1 MRRWLASALIII
13 ICLSAVILV
22 DQDLRRQTLNHN
34 QQVLDDRVPGRVL
47 SPDPMIR
54 AFIWVAGVLLMF
66 AALVLVNRRSQ
77 AARDQAM
84 IIGSRIQALREET
97 RRLGQDLQ
105 SQLSRPEQ
113 HQDRDQQHLQMLKEL
128 VPVGLFCTDAQG
140 KFTYVNRRWCE
151 LTGLSAKQ
159 AAGDGWLRAIDS
171 RDRERVRDGWRQAV
185 SSGAPYSSECRFHH
199 TQGGISWT
207 LIQAIPEQDET
218 GRCSAY
224 VGTNTDISR
233 LKEAEEHLRESKME
247 LQMILQDMQDTFY
260 RTDEKGYLVR
270 LSPSIEKLL
279 GYAVTELLGKPVIRL
294 CHDARDCR
302 RLIALMKEEGGN
314 IRDYEIRLQ
323 HQDGTVS
330 WVAINAH
337 YYRDAHDRIIGIE
350 GTARDINNRKKIEAQ
365 MYKLSSAL
373 QQSAD
378 AAMISDPQGIIEYV
392 NPAFE
397 KMTGYHRDE
406 LIGKKT
412 NIFKSGRQGSR
423 FYRKLWQTILNGKVY
438 REIFVNHR
446 KDGSA
451 YYEEKTIT
459 PLKDECG
466 VITHFVAT
474 GKDVTSRVHKH
485 KRLRFMAHHD
495 VLTELPNRA
504 SFLGILKKSIDR
516 ASIHRRHVAVMFLD
530 MDCFKDIND
539 TLGHDAGDQVLKA
552 YAHRLQGAVREV
564 DVVARLGGDEFAILL
579 DDMADVNNI
588 SRIAAKIIS
597 ALSPPVVVDGREILL
612 TVSIGISIFPEDGG
626 DVQSLLKNADIAMY
640 RAKDLGKNSFQ
651 FYSADLRAKAL
662 ERMTMEGSLRQAL
675 ENGEFLMH
683 YQPQLNI
690 QTNQIFG
697 AEALLRWQHPELGL
711 LSPGDFIPLLEESGL
726 IAPVGE
732 WVLEQ
737 VFSQTRSW
745 HDSGFSSLRMAVNL
759 SNRQFNDPEFI
770 HTVER
775 LIKITGVNPRMLELE
790 LTESAI
796 MRNTRAANAALD
808 CLDEMGV
815 RFSIDD
821 FGTGY
826 SSLSYLK
833 RFPIDTLKIDRVFVH
848 DVTTN
853 PDDAAIVSAI
863 IGMAHNMHLHVIA
876 EGVENPGQLDFLREH
891 HCDAI
896 QGYLFSQPLLPDSMT
911 RLLREKFGQ

>member
-1 MRRWLASALIII
+1 MRRWLASSAIII
-13 ICLSAVILV
+13 VCLSVVFLI
-22 DQDLRRQTLNHN
+22 DQDLRRQVVSQNRQLSAIGIA
-34 QQVLDDRVPGRVL
+34 DRV
-47 SPDPMIR
+47 SAPDPVIR
-54 AFIWVAGVLLMF
+54 GFIWGAGILLMC
-66 AALVLVNRRSQ
+66 AGLVLVNRRSR
-77 AARDQAM
+77 AAREQTV
-84 IIGSRIQALREET
+84 IIGNRVQALREET
-97 RRLGQDLQ
+97 KRLGQEIKSRL
-105 SQLSRPEQ
+105 SQPEQ
-113 HQDRDQQHLQMLKEL
+113 VQDNDSQHLQMLKRI
-128 VPVGLFCTDAQG
+128 VPVGLFYTDSKGALN
-140 KFTYVNRRWCE
+140 YVNPRWCE
-151 LTGLSAKQ
+151 LSGLSAEQ
-159 AAGDGWLRAIDS
+159 AMGVGWLQALDS
-171 RDRERVRDGWRQAV
+171 RDRERVRREWLQAV
-185 SSGAPYSSECRFHH
+185 HAGLPYHTECRFRNKL
-199 TQGGISWT
+199 GEVSWT
-207 LIQAIPEQDET
+207 LIQAVPELDET
-218 GRCSAY
+218 GGHRGY
-224 VGTNTDISR
+224 VGTNTNITR
-233 LKEAEEHLRESKME
+233 LKEAEERIRWSEAE
-247 LQMILQDMQDTFY
+247 LQIILRDMQDTFY
-260 RTDEKGYLVR
+260 RTDAQGHLVR
-270 LSPSIEKLL
+270 ISPSVEKLL
-279 GYAVTELLGKPVIRL
+279 GYAVEELLGKSVILL
-294 CHDARDCR
+294 CHDVRDCR
-302 RLIALMKEEGGN
+302 RLLSLMKEKGGN

-323 HQDGTVS
+323 HKNGAVS

-337 YYRDAHDRIIGIE
+337 YYCDAHGRPIGIE
-350 GTARDINNRKKIEAQ
+350 GTARDINSRKKIEAQ

-378 AAMISDPQGIIEYV
+378 AAMITDPQGIIEYV

-397 KMTGYHRDE
+397 KMTGYRQDE
-406 LIGKKT
+406 LIGKRT
-412 NIFKSGRQGSR
+412 NIFRSGKQGAG
-423 FYRKLWQTILNGKVY
+423 FYRQLWQTILNGKVY
-438 REIFVNHR
+438 REVFVNHR
-446 KDGSA
+446 KDGNA

-459 PLKDECG
+459 PLKDERG

-504 SFLGILKKSIDR
+504 SFMVILKKSIAR
-516 ASIHRRHVAVMFLD
+516 AHLHSRHVAVMFLD

-539 TLGHDAGDQVLKA
+539 SLGHDAGDQLLKA
-552 YAHRLQGAVREV
+552 YALRLQGAVREV
-564 DVVARLGGDEFAILL
+564 DIVARLGGDEFAILL

-588 SRIAAKIIS
+588 SHIASKIVTAI
-597 ALSPPVVVDGREILL
+597 SPPVVVEGREILL

-626 DVQSLLKNADIAMY
+626 NAQELLKNADIAMY

-675 ENGEFLMH
+675 DNGEFLMH
-683 YQPQLNI
+683 YQPQLDI
-690 QTNQIFG
+690 KSNQVFG

-726 IAPVGE
+726 IASVGE

-737 VFSQTRSW
+737 VFFQTRSW
-745 HDSGFSSLRMAVNL
+745 HDAGFTSLRMAVNL
-759 SNRQFNDPEFI
+759 SNRQFNDPGFI

-775 LIKITGVNPRMLELE
+775 LIESTGVNPRMLELE

-796 MRNTRAANAALD
+796 MRNTRAANVALD

-826 SSLSYLK
+826 SSLAYLK

-876 EGVENPGQLDFLREH
+876 EGVENLGQLNFLRDH

-896 QGYLFSQPLLPDSMT
+896 QGYLFSQPLLPESLT
-911 RLLREKFGQ
+911 RLLREKSAR